1 MITSPPPATAERPPL
16 PGRPSARL
24 LAGVFVL
31 AWIPRLAL
39 ALVFL
44 GLPIRLDDMYQYDML
59 GLSLARG
66 NGYRW
71 YQRDYVRRLQLYLD
85 RNYQIDLNPEAV
97 PEEGYLTVFRAPG
110 YPVLLASIYRVVGEA
125 NRLPA
130 VRLVQTVL
138 GALLAP
144 LTVLLARRLR
154 LAPRAQLVA
163 GIVVALYPIL
173 WMYPIGLGSENLFIL
188 LTIAGVTLLLWAG
201 DDRRPAA
208 SLAAGAVLACAALTR
223 GVLTLFLLFGAAW
236 LVRRAGWR
244 RGLIFGA
251 AAAVLIV
258 PWALRNTRV
267 IGRPAFIENSL
278 GYNLFVG
285 YHPEGDGGFVSKVAL
300 IPTRYMD
307 DGERDR
313 WTTEQALGFIRD
325 DPARALGLLPRRL
338 AYLAGFESRELIFF
352 YASNLFG
359 PIPTP
364 PLVLAYLFLVLPW
377 VAVAAAAPFGLAA
390 AEDHPG
396 RDLTLL
402 LVAATLLVYLPVL
415 AEPRFHI
422 PLVPFLIPYAAAIWL
437 RLTLLVPSRF
447 GGTRLATT
455 LALAALVVLVA
466 LWSWDFA
473 RQAGKLTAVLSLGGN
488 SLRLD
493 Y

>member
-1 MITSPPPATAERPPL
+1 MTTSPPTAADRPSLPPRPAT
-16 PGRPSARL
+16 GR
-24 LAGVFVL
+24 LAGVFLL

-44 GLPIRLDDMYQYDML
+44 GLPIGLDDMYQYDML

-71 YQRDYVRRLQLYLD
+71 YQRDYVRRLQAYIHL
-85 RNYQIDLNPEAV
+85 NYEVDLPPESV

-110 YPVLLASIYRVVGEA
+110 YPVLLAVIYRVVGEA
-125 NRLPA
+125 DRLAA
-130 VRLVQTVL
+130 VRLVQSAL

-144 LTVLLARRLR
+144 LTVVLARRLR
-154 LAPRAQLVA
+154 LPSRAALLA

-173 WMYPIGLGSENLFIL
+173 WMYPIGLGSENLFLL
-188 LTIAGVTLLLWAG
+188 LTLAGVTLLLWAG
-201 DDRRPAA
+201 DDRRPGSAIT
-208 SLAAGAVLACAALTR
+208 AGLVLASAALTR
-223 GVLTLFLLFGAAW
+223 GVLALFLVFGGWW

-244 RGLIFGA
+244 RGLLFGLA
-251 AAAVLIV
+251 AAAVIG
-258 PWALRNTRV
+258 PWAVRNSQV
-267 IGRPAFIENSL
+267 LGRPAFIENSL

-285 YHPEGDGGFVSKVAL
+285 YHPEGDGGFVAKVGL

-313 WTTEQALGFIRD
+313 WTFEQALGFMRD
-325 DPARALGLLPRRL
+325 DPGRTLALLPRRL
-338 AYLAGFESRELIFF
+338 AYLVGFESRELIFF

-359 PIPTP
+359 PIPTL
-364 PLVLAYLFLVLPW
+364 PLALAYVWLVLPW

-390 AEDHPG
+390 AEDRPG
-396 RDLTLL
+396 RDLSLL
-402 LVAATLLVYLPVL
+402 LVAATLIAYVPVL

-422 PLVPFLIPYAAAIWL
+422 PLVPFLAPFAATVWL
-437 RLTLLVPSRF
+437 RPSSLLRSRF
-447 GGTRLATT
+447 GGSRRAYT
-455 LALAALVVLVA
+455 LALAALLMLIA

-473 RQAGKLTAVLSLGGN
+473 RQAPKLASVLSPGGN
-488 SLRLD
+488 TLRLD